1 MKKIILLLALFV
13 FSKSIIAQ
21 EMNVTVSVNTPKI
34 QTADPKVFT
43 SLEANLKDFFNNQKW
58 TDETFELEERINCKI
73 QLTIREELSA
83 TSFKADLAIQAS
95 RPVYGSNYETALLNH
110 VDKDFTFSYEQFQP
124 IDFSRNVYTNN
135 LTSTL
140 AFYIYYILGM
150 DYDSFSPF
158 GGEIYF
164 QAAQD
169 IMTNIPSDNPPLG
182 WRPRDGNRN
191 RYWMIE
197 NALNPRVRPFRQAMY
212 DYHRLSLDVMSEN
225 PTAGKEKMMEA
236 LEVISKVNK
245 DYPASMIIQMF
256 NNSKSSELIEIFKGG
271 SGQQKNRVKQIMR
284 KLDPSNAN
292 TYNQIGI

>member
-1 MKKIILLLALFV
+1 MKKLILLLALFV
-13 FSKSIIAQ
+13 FSKAIIAQ
-21 EMNVTVSVNTPKI
+21 ELNVTVSVNTPKI

-95 RPVYGSNYETALLNH
+95 RPVFGSNYETALLNH

-124 IDFSRNVYTNN
+124 IDFSKNVYTSN

-150 DYDSFSPF
+150 DYDSFSPL
-158 GGEIYF
+158 GGDIYF

-212 DYHRLSLDVMSEN
+212 DYHRLSLDVMSED
-225 PTAGKEKMMEA
+225 PTAGKAKMLEA

-245 DYPASMIIQMF
+245 DYPAAMIIQMF

-271 SGQQKNRVKQIMR
+271 DGKQKNRVKQIMR